1 MEVPEVGEELVSIAS
16 SVSTVAVAVNGKR
29 NCKAA
34 LKWALERFGPEGRH
48 FFKLLHV
55 RPKITMVPT
64 EMGNYLP
71 ISNVRDDVASAY
83 KKEIEWR
90 TNAVLL
96 PYKKMCSQKK
106 VEAEAVVIEAD
117 DVPEAISLEIAK
129 FSISTLVIGASSR
142 SLLARKFR
150 GHDVSSRIS
159 GCIPSFC
166 TVYIISKGRLSSV
179 RTSTSDTDERTLDGR
194 SDSNV
199 SIKSSSSST
208 SSPQTEW
215 TDTGSVS
222 NHSFYRSSS
231 LPDQRYQAL
240 LTINEAIVN
249 KRPSPLDTHHLR
261 SLSLNTEED
270 ARGSSSNCSG
280 IKDGVS
286 IACTSRSY
294 QTDNKSWIS
303 DQVSMSDILTDLSL
317 SGQVDVDFELEKLRI
332 ELRHAQG
339 MYEMAQNETN
349 DASQHLNE
357 LSRRRLEEAIK
368 LREIRLR
375 EEQARKLAR
384 QEKEKIEAMKREA
397 ELVRECAEREASQ
410 RKEAEVKATRDAE
423 EIQKLEKALTCS
435 NQQYKKF
442 TWEEI
447 VSATSS
453 FSDAL
458 KIGMGGYGMVYK
470 CTLHHT
476 TAAVKVLHSN
486 EEQRNKQFEQEL
498 EILSTI
504 RHPHLLLLLGACLDH
519 GCLVYEYMENGS
531 LDDRLFRKNNT
542 PPIPWFVR
550 YRIAWEIASALVFL
564 HNAEPK
570 PIVHRDLKPA
580 NILLDRN
587 FVSKIG
593 DVGISTLLPT
603 ASSSMSTMAK
613 DTAPAGTFCYIDP
626 EYQRTGKV
634 SPKSDVY
641 AFGMVILQLL
651 TTKPPLALTETVET
665 ALEEGRLVDI
675 LDSKAGKWPIEETQ
689 ELAAL
694 GLSCAELRRRDRPD
708 LKDKVLPML
717 ERLKE
722 IAARAQ
728 ELVPVVPSV
737 PPNHFICPI
746 LQDVM
751 EDPCVAAD
759 GYTYERRAIDQC
771 LRMNDKSPVTNAP
784 FPHKNLIPNFN
795 LLSAIME
802 WKSKHQ

>member
-64 EMGNYLP
+64 ET
-71 ISNVRDDVASAY
+71 SAY

-117 DVPEAISLEIAK
+117 DVPGAISLEIAK

-349 DASQHLNE
+349 DASQH
-357 LSRRRLEEAIK
+357 
-368 LREIRLR
+368 
-375 EEQARKLAR
+375 
-384 QEKEKIEAMKREA
+384 
-397 ELVRECAEREASQ
+397 
-410 RKEAEVKATRDAE
+410 
-423 EIQKLEKALTCS
+423 
-435 NQQYKKF
+435 
-442 TWEEI
+442 
-447 VSATSS
+447 
-453 FSDAL
+453 
-458 KIGMGGYGMVYK
+458 
-470 CTLHHT
+470 
-476 TAAVKVLHSN
+476 
-486 EEQRNKQFEQEL
+486 L

>member
-117 DVPEAISLEIAK
+117 DVPGAISLEIAK

-349 DASQHLNE
+349 DASQH
-357 LSRRRLEEAIK
+357 
-368 LREIRLR
+368 
-375 EEQARKLAR
+375 
-384 QEKEKIEAMKREA
+384 
-397 ELVRECAEREASQ
+397 
-410 RKEAEVKATRDAE
+410 
-423 EIQKLEKALTCS
+423 
-435 NQQYKKF
+435 
-442 TWEEI
+442 
-447 VSATSS
+447 
-453 FSDAL
+453 
-458 KIGMGGYGMVYK
+458 
-470 CTLHHT
+470 
-476 TAAVKVLHSN
+476 
-486 EEQRNKQFEQEL
+486 L